1 MVGSSKN
8 AERNIRHIFFKD
20 KGDTITF
27 DNVKDA
33 YYRTITSGKFR
44 DLVPSPHYNPSSGL
58 FDLRMKAD
66 VKDNLNIG
74 IGGFVTSTTNSL
86 A

>member
-1 MVGSSKN
+1 M
-8 AERNIRHIFFKD
+8 
-20 KGDTITF
+20 
-27 DNVKDA
+27 
-33 YYRTITSGKFR
+33 
-44 DLVPSPHYNPSSGL
+44 PSPHYNPSSGL

-86 A
+86 AYLSVGYETIDLNSFSGDVSGWIGHT